1 MMENLFIEQT
11 SYTPQVYFDEEGN
24 KLCLTGRSFPEDAT
38 SFYTPVLAWF
48 ETNKNSMQPNFSV
61 ELLLDYYNTASS
73 KYLVKL
79 FRMTEELHE
88 KKGLTVSIVWKYAT
102 NDEDMKEAGSEYKQF
117 IDIPFEMVEV
127 EKKVL

>member
-48 ETNKNSMQPNFSV
+48 ETNKNNLQANFSV
-61 ELLLDYYNTASS
+61 EVLLDYYNTASS

>member
-24 KLCLTGRSFPEDAT
+24 KLCLIGRSFPEDAT
-38 SFYTPVLAWF
+38 SFYTPVLSWF
-48 ETNKNSMQPNFSV
+48 ETNKHNLQPGFSIEV
-61 ELLLDYYNTASS
+61 LLDYYNTASS

-88 KKGLTVSIVWKYAT
+88 KNGLNTSIVWKYVAH
-102 NDEDMKEAGSEYKQF
+102 DVDMKEAGCEYKQF
-117 IDIPFEMVEV
+117 IDVPFDMVEI
-127 EKKVL
+127 EKK

>member
-48 ETNKNSMQPNFSV
+48 ETNKNNLQANFSV
-61 ELLLDYYNTASS
+61 EVLLDYYNTASS

-88 KKGLTVSIVWKYAT
+88 KKGLMVSIVWKYAT

>member
-1 MMENLFIEQT
+1 MENLFIEQT

-48 ETNKNSMQPNFSV
+48 ETNKNNLQANFSV
-61 ELLLDYYNTASS
+61 EVLLDYYNTASS